1 MKAFPS
7 LLAAALLGG
16 LVAALLVLALVGPP
30 PAGAGVHY
38 RPVTGPPRPLLF
50 PTDPAPAAPPPG
62 RRDLP
67 TTAVDLR
74 AAARLARPAVVH
86 IAARSSGDGRDA
98 VKQLFGR
105 GGALPG
111 GAPGGEGSGVFY
123 NRAGYVITNH
133 HVVRGTDRITV
144 TTSDRRTLKATL
156 VGSDPKSD
164 LAVLRVPGEDFPFL
178 KHADSDA
185 AEAGQWVLAVGS
197 PLGLVSTVTAG
208 IISAKGRNLSILRD
222 LDAIESFIQ
231 TDAAVNP
238 GNSGGPLVDAGGRLL
253 GINTAIASQTGRF
266 QGYSFA
272 IPVNLVRR
280 VVDDIIEFGEYRR
293 PLLGVDISSL
303 TADDV
308 ARLGLGNRTQG
319 VLVDR
324 VLAGGAAERGGLRA
338 EDVIIEVDGRRIT
351 DLPELTE
358 RIGRARSG
366 DALRLRVARE
376 GRLVE
381 LTVELGGD

>member
-1 MKAFPS
+1 MRQFLP
-7 LLAAALLGG
+7 LLVAALLGG
-16 LVAALLVLALVGPP
+16 SVATVLTLRLLRPAGGEPTLRTVNAEPTPRLRWAEPPP
-30 PAGAGVHY
+30 PAPAGF
-38 RPVTGPPRPLLF
+38 RAADSPP
-50 PTDPAPAAPPPG
+50 
-62 RRDLP
+62 DL
-67 TTAVDLR
+67 A
-74 AAARLARPAVVH
+74 AAARLATPTVVH
-86 IAARSSGDGRDA
+86 IAARATASGREA
-98 VKQLFGR
+98 VKALFGR
-105 GGALPG
+105 RSGPG
-111 GAPGGEGSGVFY
+111 VPGGEGSGVIY
-123 NRAGYVITNH
+123 SADGYVVTNY
-133 HVVRGTDRITV
+133 HVVRGTDEITV
-144 TTSDRRTLKATL
+144 ITADRRRFPANV
-156 VGSDPKSD
+156 VGTDPKSD
-164 LAVLRVPGEDFPFL
+164 LAVLRINATGLPFL
-178 KHADSDA
+178 DYADSDRA
-185 AEAGQWVLAVGS
+185 QPGEWVLAVGS